1 MTRARVRDR
10 LLCLALISLAS
21 CGDDPVEGNGTEHGD
36 PANGEPVAT
45 WDGPVITQ
53 EAIDRFLAARPAFD
67 AEKDLA
73 EYGFTKGE
81 WTELD
86 RALKACLQVIKW
98 EAAGSEHYIAQL
110 DASIRK
116 LEGELARGS
125 GLDAATRERLE
136 DELAGARVDLE
147 KEQAHL
153 AELPRVPEEYLDVV
167 RENQDR
173 ILRPRKE

>member
-21 CGDDPVEGNGTEHGD
+21 CGDDPVEGNGTDRGE

-73 EYGFTKGE
+73 EYGFTKYE

-86 RALKACLQVIKW
+86 RALKACLQVID
-98 EAAGSEHYIAQL
+98 AAGSEQYIAQL

-116 LEGELARGS
+116 LEGELAKGS

-136 DELAGARVDLE
+136 DELAGARADLE
-147 KEQAHL
+147 AEQAYL
-153 AELPRVPEEYLDVV
+153 AELPKGIPEEYLDVV